1 MEYDTNTRIEECELM
16 SDALDEIQT
25 DLLNMD
31 IEQMI
36 LHCDK
41 EGINTRTYAEL
52 IDEMY
57 WDGHSV
63 FDIKQQIQVLEGN
76 CSI

>member
-1 MEYDTNTRIEECELM
+1 MEISFFDMTI
-16 SDALDEIQT
+16 D
-25 DLLNMD
+25 
-31 IEQMI
+31 QMI
-36 LHCDK
+36 DHCAD
-41 EGINTRTYAEL
+41 EGIDTRTYAEL

-63 FDIKQQIQVLEGN
+63 IDIKQQIQVLEGN

>member
-1 MEYDTNTRIEECELM
+1 MTID
-16 SDALDEIQT
+16 
-25 DLLNMD
+25 
-31 IEQMI
+31 QMI
-36 LHCDK
+36 DHCAD
-41 EGINTRTYAEL
+41 EGIDTRTYAEL

-63 FDIKQQIQVLEGN
+63 IDIKQQIQVLEGN

>member
-1 MEYDTNTRIEECELM
+1 MNINENKAIEANEPYYFDM
-16 SDALDEIQT
+16 
-25 DLLNMD
+25 N

-36 LHCDK
+36 VHCAK
-41 EGINTRTYAEL
+41 EGIDTHTYAEL

-57 WDGHSV
+57 WDGHSP
-63 FDIKQQIQVLEGN
+63 FEIKQQIQVLEGD